1 MQGLCISSLVTEMC
15 TNVLGQLFMSRKD
28 GHLPWL
34 VTVCLK
40 IARHF
45 FYMNLRPMK
54 LPKTTPKPT
63 SQKNWIESFCLFI
76 QSNFKIHF
84 KTTIN

>member
-45 FYMNLRPMK
+45 FSYEFETYEAAQNN
-54 LPKTTPKPT
+54 PKTYK
-63 SQKNWIESFCLFI
+63 SEKLD
-76 QSNFKIHF
+76 
-84 KTTIN
+84 